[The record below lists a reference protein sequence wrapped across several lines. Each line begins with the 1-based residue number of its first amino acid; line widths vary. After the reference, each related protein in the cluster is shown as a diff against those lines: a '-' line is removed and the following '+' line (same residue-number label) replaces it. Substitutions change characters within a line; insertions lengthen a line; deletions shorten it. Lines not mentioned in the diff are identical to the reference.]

1 MQNLSEIQKRY
12 KRAERIFLIGIV
24 LMVLLMT
31 IIVWNEIKEA
41 SKPIYKPKKI
51 IVVSD
56 EWQDNFDSTY
66 LFNGCIHYTHKL
78 S

>member
-1 MQNLSEIQKRY
+1 MQNLSEIQRRY

-51 IVVSD
+51 IVVND
-56 EWQDNFDSTY
+56 EWHDNFDSTY